1 MSHKSYQELV
11 TETYCDNAIR
21 SVMMVDDDFIS
32 YPNLIALL
40 NSKDE
45 VNINK
50 INASKQAASLVNF
63 FQSKNMLCDIDN
75 GEAPDFLE
83 VNRLRKSDLII
94 IDYHLENNSPEKTL
108 SILSKLRES
117 KQMNMVVVYTNE
129 NLNNVFM
136 SILAKFHGIKNIN
149 DLIMAE
155 DCEELSDYW
164 QDILIRDIE
173 ARADI
178 YPSIDE
184 TINYITT
191 RNINTT
197 RGKLFSRADFRRS
210 QELSVRAEV
219 IAKIILE
226 YSVTAILHSSAVD
239 NEHTSFTI
247 EQGRDGA
254 MWIKSNNVFITLFNK
269 STANDD
275 SQDIWDQLNS
285 SLHSWEPSYY
295 NIIRSEIQ
303 NEIYSDSLAF
313 SINLDN
319 DNYGQAALLN
329 EILKNNDP
337 LYLKNNIN
345 AIYQNI
351 AEEFLLK
358 LSSNTDLQDFIFTTI
373 NHYHSELESAMEDA
387 AAVEAAAVEAAAVE
401 AAAVEAA
408 AVEAAA
414 VEAAATATAT
424 RRRIDYCATKLN
436 IASDPKRHLN
446 MYHALNMNLSSR
458 NYEEQ
463 YISTGTVLFDSENS
477 AWFLCVSAA
486 CDMVPSQGNDAY
498 HKRLNPHRLIRVM
511 SLFKVN
517 DNDAVTEAENSKYI
531 YTYDNN
537 IRRCFS
543 VLTPKSGLPKIDYFI
558 ILNHATYSGERFA
571 NAVLLKSSADGTS
584 IDHEGIKLKL
594 KSQLRTGYAERF
606 QLIANNHS
614 GRIGVDYVS
623 AEKF

>member
-1 MSHKSYQELV
+1 MSHKSYQNLV

-45 VNINK
+45 VSINK

-129 NLNNVFM
+129 KLDNVFM

-149 DLIMAE
+149 DLIIDE
-155 DCEELSDYW
+155 DCEELSTYW
-164 QDILIRDIE
+164 QDILISDIK
-173 ARADI
+173 ARTNI
-178 YPSIDE
+178 YPSIEE
-184 TINYITT
+184 TIDYITT
-191 RNINTT
+191 RNIKTT
-197 RGKLFSRADFRRS
+197 KGKLFSRADFN
-210 QELSVRAEV
+210 QNIELRNRADL

-226 YSVTAILHSSAVD
+226 YSVAAILPSSVLD

-247 EQGRDGA
+247 EHGRNGS

-275 SQDIWDQLNS
+275 SQDIWNQLNS

-358 LSSNTDLQDFIFTTI
+358 LSSNTDLQNFIFTTI
-373 NHYHSELESAMEDA
+373 NHYHSELESAMKEG
-387 AAVEAAAVEAAAVE
+387 AAVEAV
-401 AAAVEAA
+401 
-408 AVEAAA
+408 
-414 VEAAATATAT
+414 AT
-424 RRRIDYCATKLN
+424 RQRIDYCATKLN
-436 IASDPKRHLN
+436 IASDPKHHLN

-477 AWFLCVSAA
+477 DWFLCVSAA

-511 SLFKVN
+511 RLFQVN

-531 YTYDNN
+531 YTYDHNT
-537 IRRCFS
+537 RRCFS
-543 VLTPKSGLPKIDYFI
+543 VLTPESGLPKIDYFI

-571 NAVLLKSSADGTS
+571 NAVFLKSSADGTS
-584 IDHEGIKLKL
+584 IEHEGIKLKL

>member
-1 MSHKSYQELV
+1 MSHKSYKELV

-45 VNINK
+45 VDINK

-149 DLIMAE
+149 NLIMAE
-155 DCEELSDYW
+155 DCEELSEYW
-164 QDILIRDIE
+164 QEILIREIE

-197 RGKLFSRADFRRS
+197 RGKLFSRADFRS
-210 QELSVRAEV
+210 KELRDRAKV
-219 IAKIILE
+219 IAQIILE

-239 NEHTSFTI
+239 NEHKSFTI
-247 EQGRDGA
+247 EQGRNGA

-275 SQDIWDQLNS
+275 SQEIWDQLNS

-337 LYLKNNIN
+337 LYLKNKIN

-387 AAVEAAAVEAAAVE
+387 AAAEAAVEAVAAE
-401 AAAVEAA
+401 AVAT
-408 AVEAAA
+408 
-414 VEAAATATAT
+414 ATATAT

-498 HKRLNPHRLIRVM
+498 HKRLNPHRLIKVM

-517 DNDAVTEAENSKYI
+517 DKDAVTEAENSKYI

-537 IRRCFS
+537 TRRCFS
-543 VLTPKSGLPKIDYFI
+543 VLTPESGLPKIDYFI
-558 ILNHATYSGERFA
+558 ILNHVTYSGERFA

-623 AEKF
+623 AEKL

>member
-1 MSHKSYQELV
+1 MSHKSYKELV

-191 RNINTT
+191 RNVNTT
-197 RGKLFSRADFRRS
+197 RGKLFSRKDFRGS
-210 QELSVRAEV
+210 QELRVRAEV

-239 NEHTSFTI
+239 NEHKSFTI
-247 EQGRDGA
+247 EQGRNGA

-358 LSSNTDLQDFIFTTI
+358 LSSNTDLQDFIFNTI

-387 AAVEAAAVEAAAVE
+387 
-401 AAAVEAA
+401 
-408 AVEAAA
+408 
-414 VEAAATATAT
+414 
-424 RRRIDYCATKLN
+424 
-436 IASDPKRHLN
+436 
-446 MYHALNMNLSSR
+446 
-458 NYEEQ
+458 
-463 YISTGTVLFDSENS
+463 
-477 AWFLCVSAA
+477 
-486 CDMVPSQGNDAY
+486 
-498 HKRLNPHRLIRVM
+498 
-511 SLFKVN
+511 
-517 DNDAVTEAENSKYI
+517 
-531 YTYDNN
+531 
-537 IRRCFS
+537 
-543 VLTPKSGLPKIDYFI
+543 
-558 ILNHATYSGERFA
+558 
-571 NAVLLKSSADGTS
+571 
-584 IDHEGIKLKL
+584 
-594 KSQLRTGYAERF
+594 
-606 QLIANNHS
+606 
-614 GRIGVDYVS
+614 
-623 AEKF
+623 